1 MFAESCV
8 VCTGERNLLKA
19 IADSRNYKL
28 QEETEDRIPELLSM
42 LEETPDFEVDMK
54 WDLSSWLPLVSSLC
68 PSK

>member
-1 MFAESCV
+1 MY
-8 VCTGERNLLKA
+8 TGEKNLLKA

-28 QEETEDRIPELLSM
+28 QEETEDRIPELLTM

-54 WDLSSWLPLVSSLC
+54 WDFSSWVPLVSSLC